1 MTSTND
7 GLYVEMSGADLRR
20 NSDKVSNLRLQ
31 VLVSYQQFRVYHC
44 FLFLG
49 KVSRENQG
57 LALKRPDS
65 LREVPERRSDED
77 VNSCWG
83 KFSQKRRVNLYI
95 HRGEGPIKTTPLIQY
110 NLPSST
116 ENLTRKT
123 EKNNT

>member
-1 MTSTND
+1 MTRCQICASK
-7 GLYVEMSGADLRR
+7 YWYHI
-20 NSDKVSNLRLQ
+20 NSLGFTIA
-31 VLVSYQQFRVYHC
+31 SYSW
-44 FLFLG
+44 G

-95 HRGEGPIKTTPLIQY
+95 QRGDGPIKTTPLIQY